1 MLRHNELIDTLWNV
15 NTTASANIKTINRIN
30 RYIMECKFVENIG
43 KINPDLELID
53 TLWNVNTAVQISI
66 SGHSLELID
75 TLWNVN
81 PLTTSLTVPS
91 FSELI
96 DTLWNVKDRT

>member
-1 MLRHNELIDTLWNV
+1 
-15 NTTASANIKTINRIN
+15 
-30 RYIMECKFVENIG
+30 MECKFGRGRIQTN
-43 KINPDLELID
+43 LWRELID

>member
-1 MLRHNELIDTLWNV
+1 MNKNNKKIIEFKY
-15 NTTASANIKTINRIN
+15 IKRN
-30 RYIMECKFVENIG
+30 
-43 KINPDLELID
+43 L
-53 TLWNVNTAVQISI
+53 NTALQISI

>member
-1 MLRHNELIDTLWNV
+1 
-15 NTTASANIKTINRIN
+15 
-30 RYIMECKFVENIG
+30 MECKLYTWQF
-43 KINPDLELID
+43 KCFTYFELID

>member
-1 MLRHNELIDTLWNV
+1 
-15 NTTASANIKTINRIN
+15 
-30 RYIMECKFVENIG
+30 MECKLSTTSIKFVTT
-43 KINPDLELID
+43 LELID

>member
-1 MLRHNELIDTLWNV
+1 
-15 NTTASANIKTINRIN
+15 
-30 RYIMECKFVENIG
+30 MECKLSIKVYF
-43 KINPDLELID
+43 L
-53 TLWNVNTAVQISI
+53 TLFY
-66 SGHSLELID
+66 ELID